1 MTELVLTT
9 DQQKAKDAFVNFLL
23 DPHERVFVLKG
34 YSGTGKSTLTGHLI
48 EGTPAIF
55 KSMKLIDPGFKDFD
69 IQLTATTNKAAEN
82 LAFISGM
89 DVPTIH
95 SYLGLLVRKDFINNE
110 SFLSRKKNS
119 PDLYRKLLF
128 IDEASYIDRQLLNLI
143 FQIVKDSKIVFMGDP
158 AQLTPVKTSSTPVF
172 DANWPN
178 AELTQVVRQA
188 EGNPIQDLST
198 KFRHTV
204 NTGEFFSFTPD
215 GHHIQH
221 MSRDAFNREV
231 EIEFARPDWKFRDSK
246 LLGWTNKCVIE
257 YNHVI
262 SAHVG
267 GTPEFQVGDYAVCNS
282 FVGTHGKSLKTDQM
296 VCITKISEPTVE
308 EEVLGKYYTLD
319 GSITLF
325 MPNSLSERNAR
336 IKRAKAED
344 DIRLLAAIDSSW
356 VDLRAA
362 YACTINKSQGST
374 FDKVFID
381 LDDIARCS
389 SGDLI
394 ARMLYV
400 GVSRARHQVFLT
412 GDFV

>member
-48 EGTPAIF
+48 EGAPAIF

-95 SYLGLLVRKDFINNE
+95 SYLGLLVRKDFMNNE

-128 IDEASYIDRQLLNLI
+128 VDEASYIDRQLLNLI

-172 DANWPN
+172 DANWKG

-215 GHHIQH
+215 GQHIQH
-221 MSRDAFNREV
+221 LSRDEFNREV

-246 LLGWTNKCVIE
+246 LLGWTNKRVIE
-257 YNHVI
+257 YNHAI

-267 GTPEFQVGDYAVCNS
+267 GTPEFQVGDYAICNS

-308 EEVLGKYYTLD
+308 EEVLGRYYTLD

-325 MPNSLSERNAR
+325 MPNSLAEKNAR

-344 DIRLLAAIDSSW
+344 NIHLLAAIDSSW

-400 GVSRARHQVFLT
+400 GVSRARHHVYLT